1 MKLDEE
7 QMEIIEKANLI
18 TGCYSSVTEETHWLN
33 DEEAYYLIE
42 NLVEIIDSPLNNQ
55 INELHKKLNAQ
66 DKITNTQALEIS
78 RLKEENL
85 EISRLRPMID
95 LLKEENNGVRKSFND
110 LQQRIE
116 KALFSIEFYKN
127 VSVNWDN
134 MSNKEKDEYVL
145 AILNDFSKVLGDKE

>member
-1 MKLDEE
+1 MVGYVVEVKGPVVDCLFEDSLLPKINDAL
-7 QMEIIEKANLI
+7 IIN
-18 TGCYSSVTEETHWLN
+18 V
-33 DEEAYYLIE
+33 
-42 NLVEIIDSPLNNQ
+42 P
-55 INELHKKLNAQ
+55 
-66 DKITNTQALEIS
+66 
-78 RLKEENL
+78 
-85 EISRLRPMID
+85 
-95 LLKEENNGVRKSFND
+95 KEENNGVRKSFND